1 LRKTVVIDCFPE
13 SVHNY
18 QNGYAIVAVDVMR
31 ATTTAVT
38 AVALGRRCFPAP
50 TLEAAVQLAAR
61 LRNPLL
67 VGELGGRVPSGFDMN
82 NSPAEVEARTDI
94 GRPMLLLSTSGT
106 RLICGAAE
114 GQVMYVAC
122 LRNYSAQITYLAA
135 HHPAVAVVG
144 AGSRGAFREEDQ
156 LCCAWIAA
164 GLLAAG
170 YEPQNERTLAIV
182 EWWATMPLDAIM
194 DGASAAYLR
203 TTGQSRDLEFIVTH
217 VDDLDAVYRF
227 ERGQVVQATGGRRQ
241 ATDQAIGDRQ
251 QIRRQAADDR
261 WLAATKEAVEES
273 EPGDRTEPGLVG
285 SGDGAGPLSPTAPLR
300 AANAAHVP
308 FGHVAGRLSPEHV

>member
-1 LRKTVVIDCFPE
+1 LRKTVVIDCFPD
-13 SVHNY
+13 SVQNY
-18 QNGYAIVAVDVMR
+18 KKGYAIVAVDVMR

-38 AVALGRRCFPAP
+38 GVALGRRCFPAP
-50 TLEAAVQLAAR
+50 TLEAAVPLAAR

-67 VGELGGRVPSGFDMN
+67 VGELGGSMPYGFDIN
-82 NSPAEVEARTDI
+82 NSPVELEARTDI
-94 GRPMLLLSTSGT
+94 HRPMLLLSTSGT
-106 RLICGAAE
+106 RLICGTAE

-122 LRNYSAQITYLAA
+122 LRNYSAQIAHLAA

-144 AGSRGAFREEDQ
+144 AGSRGEFREEDQ

-182 EWWATMPLDAIM
+182 EWWATTPLDAVR
-194 DGASAAYLR
+194 DGASAEYLR
-203 TTGQSRDLEFIVTH
+203 RTGQSRDLEFIVTH

-251 QIRRQAADDR
+251 QIGRQATGDGR
-261 WLAATKEAVEES
+261 LAVAKEAVEDS
-273 EPGDRTEPGLVG
+273 EPGDRAEPGPVG
-285 SGDGAGPLSPTAPLR
+285 SGDGAGPLSPAAPLR
-300 AANAAHVP
+300 AANAARMP
-308 FGHVAGRLSPEHV
+308 EGHVAGRLSPGQV